1 MSVSF
6 GGKSLFPPNKL
17 QPVDQKKA
25 DESPVSQ
32 APKGPNLG
40 QMGNP
45 TGVKNL
51 SEQAFGGSISGIVN
65 VKPTESCMAD
75 AMKSLIIKM
84 GTQGSEMS
92 GEIPLGLDFES
103 AEFKTSDFWK
113 LMFGK
118 APAGTPV
125 PEITPSFVQNASNY
139 LKKMSLAP

>member
-6 GGKSLFPPNKL
+6 GGKSLFPGNKL
-17 QPVDQKKA
+17 QPVDQIKA
-25 DESPVSQ
+25 DDSRVCK

-40 QMGNP
+40 QVGKPN
-45 TGVKNL
+45 GVKNL
-51 SEQAFGGSISGIVN
+51 SEQTFGGFSGEVVN

-75 AMKSLIIKM
+75 AMKSLIRKM
-84 GTQGSEMS
+84 GTQGSKMS

-113 LMFGK
+113 LMFGN
-118 APAGTPV
+118 APAVAPV
-125 PEITPSFVQNASNY
+125 PEITPSFVQHEGNY